1 MGKTL
6 GYGDKVL
13 VYVDEKR
20 KAVVKLTPNGIL
32 GFDKGFIKHSDIVG
46 RRVGEVVELSRGV
59 KALLLEPLP
68 MDYVALRRR
77 VTQVIYPKDAS
88 LMVYLAGVQPGSRV
102 MEAGVGTGL
111 LTVTLARLVGDN
123 GVVYGFDVDQE
134 CLETTRRNLEL
145 TNLSHR
151 VVLKL
156 HDVRNPVELR
166 DLDAVL
172 YDLPDP
178 WEALDT
184 AWIALKVSGP
194 IVIFVPTVNQ
204 IEKTVVAMRKKG
216 FIDIHVYET
225 LLREY
230 EVREG
235 AVRPHT
241 RMVGHTGFIVFGRK
255 IERK

>member
-1 MGKTL
+1 M
-6 GYGDKVL
+6 YIDDK
-13 VYVDEKR
+13 R
-20 KAVVKLTPNGIL
+20 RTVVKLTPNGIL

-46 RRVGEVVELSRGV
+46 KRIGEAVELSRGT
-59 KALLLEPLP
+59 KALLLDPLP
-68 MDYVALRRR
+68 IDYASLRKRI
-77 VTQVIYPKDAS
+77 TQVIYPKDAS
-88 LMVYLAGVQPGSRV
+88 LMVYLAGVQPGSKV

-111 LTVTLARLVGDN
+111 LTIVLARVVGDS

-134 CLETTRRNLEL
+134 CLDCARRNLEL
-145 TNLSHR
+145 AGLTKR
-151 VVLKL
+151 VVLQL
-156 HDVRNPVELR
+156 HDVRNPVELH

-184 AWIALKVSGP
+184 AWSVLRTSKP

-204 IEKTVVAMRKKG
+204 IEKTVLAMRKKG

-225 LLREY
+225 LMREY

-241 RMVGHTGFIVFGRK
+241 RMIGHTGFVVFGRK
-255 IERK
+255 IEEQLR